1 MSYSK
6 TTWSTGDTITAAK
19 MNKIEQGVYDAHN
32 GSGSGGGITTETDP
46 TVPSWAKQSSKP
58 TYTASEVG
66 ALPSSTE
73 IHNVPSGGTTGQ
85 VLTKRSNTNYD
96 LQWSTPS
103 SGSGSG
109 GTNVLIATC
118 AYNSNLGA
126 TALDKTVQE
135 ISNAITSGIPVYMK
149 FRYGTDSSYV
159 DDQVLAPIVYVFR
172 YGDAPPEFRVV
183 VARPFN
189 WGSISSKSFVFT
201 PGMLLFRASSANSY
215 PVWYAEVHPASGA
228 FVAG

>member
-32 GSGSGGGITTETDP
+32 SSGSGGITTETDP

-85 VLTKRSNTNYD
+85 VLTKNSNNNYD
-96 LQWSTPS
+96 LKWSTPS

-109 GTNVLIATC
+109 
-118 AYNSNLGA
+118 
-126 TALDKTVQE
+126 
-135 ISNAITSGIPVYMK
+135 
-149 FRYGTDSSYV
+149 SSEQYV
-159 DDQVLAPIVYVFR
+159 DYDAVVSIYQPNASADPTINIIKGNYSIITAKLNSGTTAPAILILYKDERSDRYVTR
-172 YGDAPPEFRVV
+172 PGEIWYYSPNATPPF
-183 VARPFN
+183 FN
-189 WGSISSKSFVFT
+189 VSLYVTRTYYSLSSS
-201 PGMLLFRASSANSY
+201 
-215 PVWYAEVHPASGA
+215 SGA
-228 FVAG
+228 DVRTVTIHWPNTNIITPW